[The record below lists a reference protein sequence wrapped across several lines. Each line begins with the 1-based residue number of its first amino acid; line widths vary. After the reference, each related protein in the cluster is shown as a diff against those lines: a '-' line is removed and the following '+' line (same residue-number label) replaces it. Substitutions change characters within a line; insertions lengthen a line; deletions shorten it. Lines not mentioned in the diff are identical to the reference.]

1 MKINAKDYVIYLK
14 REFDSEIIIRNYS
27 KIYDF
32 DCKISSQRSGV
43 AGKMTVV
50 VAAYPANLASF
61 LAKKKNVFFL
71 DLSNSN
77 TANIFFFCFSATL
90 QGKKMT

>member
-14 REFDSEIIIRNYS
+14 REFDSEIIIIRNYC

-77 TANIFFFCFSATL
+77 TANIFFSVF
-90 QGKKMT
+90 QRHYRERR